1 MPSGGER
8 GKAFPQERPHVFLCL
23 FVGEI
28 LKKECEKMAEK
39 MTDYF
44 DVLSFLDT
52 QFPEVD
58 GLDFYRDIFP
68 NCENEGEMNMDFSK
82 PNAIYLYYDPE
93 KGKKR
98 RRIMLKDRWEDDYVD
113 FVECNEGTLCGG
125 LTYRKRANK
134 LQNAQQMNAL
144 IIDLDSVGLNE
155 IRNLFAFCNAPRDN
169 TYACPMPTYMVA
181 SGTGLHLYY
190 VFQEPIDLFP
200 NIKVQL
206 KSLKY
211 ALTFK
216 LWRYKDTSKLKKVQY
231 QSINQGFRM
240 VGSTN
245 NKYDVPL
252 RAFQTGRKVTLED
265 LNICVKEQD
274 RVDIQK
280 RFRPSRMTREQAKEQ
295 FPEWYERVVVRGEV
309 GKKKWDIAG
318 QKGHNGDELYLWW
331 LNRAGEVQ
339 GGHRYF
345 FLMCLVI
352 YACKCD
358 IPKKR
363 LKEDMQTAFC
373 ELSKIEHTNPLTQE
387 DIYSALEV
395 YSKEYYNFTIADIEK
410 LTDIRIER
418 NKRNYRTRKDHIKVM
433 NAIRDALDPAGE
445 WRNKEGR
452 PEKSKIV
459 EEWRKMHPE
468 GKKADC
474 HRDTGLDPKTIRKWW
489 E

>member
-1 MPSGGER
+1 
-8 GKAFPQERPHVFLCL
+8 
-23 FVGEI
+23 
-28 LKKECEKMAEK
+28 
-39 MTDYF
+39 
-44 DVLSFLDT
+44 
-52 QFPEVD
+52 
-58 GLDFYRDIFP
+58 
-68 NCENEGEMNMDFSK
+68 
-82 PNAIYLYYDPE
+82 
-93 KGKKR
+93 
-98 RRIMLKDRWEDDYVD
+98 
-113 FVECNEGTLCGG
+113 
-125 LTYRKRANK
+125 
-134 LQNAQQMNAL
+134 
-144 IIDLDSVGLNE
+144 
-155 IRNLFAFCNAPRDN
+155 
-169 TYACPMPTYMVA
+169 
-181 SGTGLHLYY
+181 
-190 VFQEPIDLFP
+190 
-200 NIKVQL
+200 
-206 KSLKY
+206 
-211 ALTFK
+211 
-216 LWRYKDTSKLKKVQY
+216 
-231 QSINQGFRM
+231 M

-387 DIYSALEV
+387 DIHSALEV